1 MAMDEI
7 RTGSSTPSSET
18 SRPEGAGA
26 GTGKSPRGGLVTGL
40 VVLLI
45 IVLGVLWISG
55 MKQTPGGDTTTT
67 EIAPGTTLTEV
78 PAGEIVDGFPEGLI
92 LEDDV
97 VADKS
102 YTINYQNQNIDQ
114 PVVAFM
120 SSWTLEQNIE
130 EYGRY
135 LLDDGWEVTHE
146 ATIGEAPVTFFY
158 ATRGS
163 QDVNITFNVVEGDG
177 VGVTIAVANRR

>member
-1 MAMDEI
+1 M
-7 RTGSSTPSSET
+7 
-18 SRPEGAGA
+18 SRPEGT
-26 GTGKSPRGGLVTGL
+26 GTGRNASRSGLVVGL

-45 IVLGVLWISG
+45 IVLALLWISG
-55 MKQTPGGDTTTT
+55 TEQAPEGGDTVTT

-97 VADKS
+97 VANRS

-135 LLDDGWEVTHE
+135 LVEDGWEVTHA
-146 ATIGEAPVTFFY
+146 ATTDEAPVTFFY
-158 ATRGS
+158 ATKGS

-177 VGVTIAVANRR
+177 VGVTIAVANRK